1 MFSLGWMEISI
12 ILIITVIVV
21 GPKEI
26 PTVIKF
32 IKGITSGLGKIS
44 REFKYTV
51 KEITQLEEVKDN
63 KKDILKTL
71 KNSINSNDIIIM
83 TGGLGPTNDDITKNW
98 LSEFFNSTLTL
109 NEEALNDIK
118 TLFEKRNLELTKKNI
133 SQAYLPK
140 CAKKITN
147 LKPHFFLITI

>member
-44 REFKYTV
+44 REFKSTV
-51 KEITQLEEVKDN
+51 NEISHLEEVKDI
-63 KKDILKTL
+63 KKDILDTKESIVKEGKELDEFIEKSNDEIMKGEKNDRSVKCNEFLRSHKGTKTKTNL
-71 KNSINSNDIIIM
+71 CYNFFHYCIYSFFLFFSINI
-83 TGGLGPTNDDITKNW
+83 
-98 LSEFFNSTLTL
+98 
-109 NEEALNDIK
+109 
-118 TLFEKRNLELTKKNI
+118 
-133 SQAYLPK
+133 
-140 CAKKITN
+140 
-147 LKPHFFLITI
+147 